1 MPYKPQGIR
10 KEFLM
15 RDALRDEMIK
25 KICVRDTDN
34 ILDVGCGDGTF
45 LHELTRWKDVEGY
58 GIDESEDKI
67 QAAKSNWPE
76 LHFETGYSDFLSF
89 DDNSFRVITVCD
101 DFHTFKDPQK
111 FVNEA
116 FRVLVPGGRLYI
128 GESALPEAFRI
139 ISNIPSYLTSGDDR
153 RHSTYETLEY
163 FKNAGL
169 TKFRV
174 YKKKSLLLVSAK
186 KPLE

>member
-1 MPYKPQGIR
+1 
-10 KEFLM
+10 M

-25 KICVRDTDN
+25 KICIRDTDN

-67 QAAKSNWPE
+67 LEARSNWPD
-76 LHFETGYSDFLSF
+76 LHFETSYSDFLSF

-101 DFHTFKDPQK
+101 DFHTFKDRQK

-116 FRVLVPGGRLYI
+116 FRVLIPGGRLYI
-128 GESALPEAFRI
+128 GESALPDALRI
-139 ISNIPSYLTSGDDR
+139 VSNIPSYLTAGDNR

-174 YKKKSLLLVSAK
+174 YKKKRLLLVSAK
-186 KPLE
+186 KPLA

>member
-1 MPYKPQGIR
+1 MNLRIK
-10 KEFLM
+10 FLSQSK
-15 RDALRDEMIK
+15 LGQ
-25 KICVRDTDN
+25 N
-34 ILDVGCGDGTF
+34 F
-45 LHELTRWKDVEGY
+45 
-58 GIDESEDKI
+58 
-67 QAAKSNWPE
+67 
-76 LHFETGYSDFLSF
+76 HFETGYSDFLSF

-128 GESALPEAFRI
+128 GESALPEALRI
-139 ISNIPSYLTSGDDR
+139 VSNIPSYLTSGDDR

-174 YKKKSLLLVSAK
+174 YKKKRLTSYLCKETIRINSRT
-186 KPLE
+186 

>member
-1 MPYKPQGIR
+1 
-10 KEFLM
+10 M

-45 LHELTRWKDVEGY
+45 LHELTRWTDVVGY
-58 GIDESEDKI
+58 G
-67 QAAKSNWPE
+67 
-76 LHFETGYSDFLSF
+76 
-89 DDNSFRVITVCD
+89 NSFRVITVCD

-116 FRVLVPGGRLYI
+116 FRVLVPGGRLYV
-128 GESALPEAFRI
+128 GESALPEALRVV
-139 ISNIPSYLTSGDDR
+139 SNIPSYLTSGDDR

-174 YKKKSLLLVSAK
+174 YKKKRLLLISAK

>member
-1 MPYKPQGIR
+1 
-10 KEFLM
+10 M

-67 QAAKSNWPE
+67 LIAKQTWPE

-128 GESALPEAFRI
+128 GESALPEALRI
-139 ISNIPSYLTSGDDR
+139 VSNIPSYLTSGDDR

-169 TKFRV
+169 TKFRR
-174 YKKKSLLLVSAK
+174 YRHLRA
-186 KPLE
+186 